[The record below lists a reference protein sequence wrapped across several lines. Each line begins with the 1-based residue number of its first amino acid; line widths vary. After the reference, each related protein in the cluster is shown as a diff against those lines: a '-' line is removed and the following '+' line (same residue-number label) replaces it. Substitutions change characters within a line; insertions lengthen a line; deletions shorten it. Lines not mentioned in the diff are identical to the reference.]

1 MGASACGTVIVH
13 LAHTATS
20 ATGYSV
26 LRDSKWSTIARN
38 AFIPF
43 DSSRHSRWKTASHF
57 LKSIAMDAMHPSS
70 IKLVFCYFAPLYY
83 YRESHLHLYRVIF
96 YLYTFALSLLCR
108 CHMLTH
114 TYTCTFLSY
123 LSLLTGVFLARAM
136 CVYFYD
142 PYDIKNK
149 IKDGILALQSNMR
162 TVSTFD
168 EVFQLSLAVP
178 CCLLPT
184 TTTATTN

>member
-26 LRDSKWSTIARN
+26 LRDSKWSTIAKN
-38 AFIPF
+38 AF
-43 DSSRHSRWKTASHF
+43 K
-57 LKSIAMDAMHPSS
+57 
-70 IKLVFCYFAPLYY
+70 KLVFCYFAPLYY

-184 TTTATTN
+184 TTTAKTN